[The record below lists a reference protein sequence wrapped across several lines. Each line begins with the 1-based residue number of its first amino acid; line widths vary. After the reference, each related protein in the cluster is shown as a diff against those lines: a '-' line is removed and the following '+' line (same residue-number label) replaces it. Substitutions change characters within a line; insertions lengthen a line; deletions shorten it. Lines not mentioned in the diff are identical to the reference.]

1 MVYVDYYCYYSTYI
15 IFILK
20 DKKGKGEIMSV
31 SLSEWLIELS
41 ENYSVQQFDDIE
53 SGTFV
58 AKVKKDVYLMN
69 HVELKA

>member
-1 MVYVDYYCYYSTYI
+1 
-15 IFILK
+15 
-20 DKKGKGEIMSV
+20 MSV
-31 SLSEWLIELS
+31 SLSEWLIDLS

>member
-20 DKKGKGEIMSV
+20 YKKGKGEIMSV
-31 SLSEWLIELS
+31 SLREWLIELS
-41 ENYSVQQFDDIE
+41 DNYSVQQFDDIE